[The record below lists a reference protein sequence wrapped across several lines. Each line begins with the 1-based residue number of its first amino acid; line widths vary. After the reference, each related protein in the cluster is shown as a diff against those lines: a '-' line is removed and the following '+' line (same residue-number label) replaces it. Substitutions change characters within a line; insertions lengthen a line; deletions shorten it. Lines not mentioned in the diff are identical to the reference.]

1 MNQKTNILK
10 CMRKRSRASEI
21 QGRGLDWSRSLICN
35 ANLNGNI
42 FFFST
47 CWLDLRRQ
55 ERLMNDYRNQEAEAQ
70 GEKDIFFF
78 NHMNSDGIVP
88 AQSPRWNRGLVPVQF
103 WSLLKPA
110 ADLSRG
116 WSCSC
121 GAFGGKLGIF
131 STNGFTV
138 IETDGTGQSSR
149 AAFSHL
155 AHVACVRLYTFSI
168 CCPLG

>member
-1 MNQKTNILK
+1 MSFFFYFRQPRFKTQQRGEAVQQYFWSIPGVLFPPAGHDRYCRISTSLKLNRAEILFMNQKTNILK

-70 GEKDIFFF
+70 GEKHIFFSITWIL
-78 NHMNSDGIVP
+78 MGLCQRR
-88 AQSPRWNRGLVPVQF
+88 ARG
-103 WSLLKPA
+103 
-110 ADLSRG
+110 
-116 WSCSC
+116 
-121 GAFGGKLGIF
+121 
-131 STNGFTV
+131 
-138 IETDGTGQSSR
+138 GTEDWCPSS
-149 AAFSHL
+149 FDP
-155 AHVACVRLYTFSI
+155 Y
-168 CCPLG
+168 